1 MRHPLG
7 DAAEAVDPG
16 PRRFFTWA
24 YRLPSRGPL
33 VWEISDGKGEF
44 LSIIQNC
51 EMVLHMSAFLT
62 LDAVLM
68 VQVEVLVGIPPDH
81 RVRGVEV

>member
-1 MRHPLG
+1 
-7 DAAEAVDPG
+7 
-16 PRRFFTWA
+16 
-24 YRLPSRGPL
+24 
-33 VWEISDGKGEF
+33 
-44 LSIIQNC
+44 
-51 EMVLHMSAFLT
+51 MSAFLT